1 MDIREKIGQ
10 RLVFGFPGTTIPA
23 EFAAL
28 VREYKIG
35 NVILFRYN
43 IESLP
48 QLARLCADIQELV
61 RGATGHDAFITID
74 QEGGM
79 VTRLPWDAVNVPGS
93 MALAATGK
101 PENAVLAAEIT
112 ARQLRGVGVNFNLA
126 PDLDVNSNP
135 MNPVIGVRSFGD
147 DPQSVALFGTK
158 AVEGYKNGGMLCC
171 GKHFPGHGDTAVDSH
186 IGLPCIEKTMDEL
199 EACELISFR
208 AAIKA
213 GIPAIMSSHILF
225 PNIEPNG
232 VPATMSRTIMHGLL
246 RETLGFDGLI
256 LSDCMVMDAIR
267 RHYGTAHGVVEAMRA
282 GVDMV
287 FVSSNADLQ
296 RESAAAALAAAESGS
311 IDARELDVSAERI
324 LCAKERWIHPAEL
337 ESAGRAEDFAAAARM
352 AREAVT
358 AVRGKACRAS
368 EKTFFCGCADYRMT
382 QASNADPEAK
392 AFPEYMGARFGA
404 KFAVCSKDP
413 DEKEIAELVK
423 CADGAGNIIFSS
435 CNAHLFRGQLALAR
449 LRPVV
454 LTLDLQRLLDK
465 VHAVQHRVLDVLQRV
480 EGQNVAVRVGSRNGN
495 VVEKSR
501 LHVARAVEASE
512 VRVLRRRHT
521 TVGTLRTTQTKLGQ
535 TNLVAHRNT
544 MTGGVG
550 GDQGSKVHHAEKRS
564 LQELAHS
571 NRTLHADYGF
581 VRENQTTLLHCVYSQ
596 TARIQSAQIVKELG
610 LAHGHLLPTDRWNK
624 MELLEVVNMILR
636 ELECLQQIQHILQTS
651 EDSKPICNLP
661 STPLLSLERVLSEKH
676 IERGNIVV
684 ASQLPV

>member
-48 QLARLCADIQELV
+48 QLARLCADIQELI
-61 RGATGHDAFITID
+61 RGATGRDAFITID

-147 DPQSVALFGTK
+147 DPQSVALFGAK

-311 IDARELDVSAERI
+311 IDARELDGSAERI
-324 LCAKERWIHPAEL
+324 LRAKERWIHPAEP

-368 EKTFFCGCADYRMT
+368 EKTFFCGCDDYRMT

-413 DEKEIAELVK
+413 DEKEITDLVK
-423 CADGAGNIIFSS
+423 CADGAENIIFSS
-435 CNAHLFRGQLALAR
+435 CNAHLFRGQLALAAA
-449 LRPVV
+449 L
-454 LTLDLQRLLDK
+454 
-465 VHAVQHRVLDVLQRV
+465 
-480 EGQNVAVRVGSRNGN
+480 
-495 VVEKSR
+495 
-501 LHVARAVEASE
+501 
-512 VRVLRRRHT
+512 
-521 TVGTLRTTQTKLGQ
+521 
-535 TNLVAHRNT
+535 
-544 MTGGVG
+544 
-550 GDQGSKVHHAEKRS
+550 AEKGVPMTVAALRNPYDLPLMPENAALLAAFDYSRDS
-564 LQELAHS
+564 LAALADVFS
-571 NRTLHADYGF
+571 GGACCGVMPAAL
-581 VRENQTTLLHCVYSQ
+581 
-596 TARIQSAQIVKELG
+596 
-610 LAHGHLLPTDRWNK
+610 
-624 MELLEVVNMILR
+624 
-636 ELECLQQIQHILQTS
+636 
-651 EDSKPICNLP
+651 
-661 STPLLSLERVLSEKH
+661 
-676 IERGNIVV
+676 
-684 ASQLPV
+684 

>member
-10 RLVFGFPGTTIPA
+10 RLVFGFPGTTVPA

-61 RGATGHDAFITID
+61 RGATGRDAFITID

-147 DPQSVALFGTK
+147 DPERVALFGAK

-232 VPATMSRTIMHGLL
+232 VPATMSRTIMHDLL

-311 IDARELDVSAERI
+311 IDARELDGSAERI
-324 LCAKERWIHPAEL
+324 LRAKERWIHPAGERRPCRGL
-337 ESAGRAEDFAAAARM
+337 RRCRAHGARGGHCGARQGVPGKRKDVFLRLRRLPHDAGIKRRPGGESVPGVYGRAFRSEIRRLLQGPGREGDRGSRQMRGRSGKYHLFLLQRAPLPRSARSRGGARRKGRADDRGGASQPLRSSAHARKCGAARGIRLFKRFSRR
-352 AREAVT
+352 ARG
-358 AVRGKACRAS
+358 R
-368 EKTFFCGCADYRMT
+368 
-382 QASNADPEAK
+382 
-392 AFPEYMGARFGA
+392 
-404 KFAVCSKDP
+404 
-413 DEKEIAELVK
+413 I
-423 CADGAGNIIFSS
+423 
-435 CNAHLFRGQLALAR
+435 
-449 LRPVV
+449 
-454 LTLDLQRLLDK
+454 
-465 VHAVQHRVLDVLQRV
+465 
-480 EGQNVAVRVGSRNGN
+480 
-495 VVEKSR
+495 
-501 LHVARAVEASE
+501 
-512 VRVLRRRHT
+512 LRRRL
-521 TVGTLRTTQTKLGQ
+521 LRRDARG
-535 TNLVAHRNT
+535 A
-544 MTGGVG
+544 
-550 GDQGSKVHHAEKRS
+550 
-564 LQELAHS
+564 
-571 NRTLHADYGF
+571 
-581 VRENQTTLLHCVYSQ
+581 VR
-596 TARIQSAQIVKELG
+596 
-610 LAHGHLLPTDRWNK
+610 
-624 MELLEVVNMILR
+624 
-636 ELECLQQIQHILQTS
+636 
-651 EDSKPICNLP
+651 
-661 STPLLSLERVLSEKH
+661 
-676 IERGNIVV
+676 
-684 ASQLPV
+684 

>member
-48 QLARLCADIQELV
+48 QLARLCADIQELI
-61 RGATGHDAFITID
+61 RGATGRDAFITID

-147 DPQSVALFGTK
+147 DPQSVALFGAK

-311 IDARELDVSAERI
+311 IDARELDGSA
-324 LCAKERWIHPAEL
+324 
-337 ESAGRAEDFAAAARM
+337 

-423 CADGAGNIIFSS
+423 CADGAENIIFSS
-435 CNAHLFRGQLALAR
+435 CNAHLFRGQLSLAAALAEKGVPMTVAA
-449 LRPVV
+449 LRNPY
-454 LTLDLQRLLDK
+454 DLPLMPENAALLAAFDYSRDSL
-465 VHAVQHRVLDVLQRV
+465 AALADVF
-480 EGQNVAVRVGSRNGN
+480 S
-495 VVEKSR
+495 
-501 LHVARAVEASE
+501 
-512 VRVLRRRHT
+512 
-521 TVGTLRTTQTKLGQ
+521 
-535 TNLVAHRNT
+535 
-544 MTGGVG
+544 G
-550 GDQGSKVHHAEKRS
+550 GDCCGVMPAA
-564 LQELAHS
+564 L
-571 NRTLHADYGF
+571 
-581 VRENQTTLLHCVYSQ
+581 
-596 TARIQSAQIVKELG
+596 
-610 LAHGHLLPTDRWNK
+610 
-624 MELLEVVNMILR
+624 
-636 ELECLQQIQHILQTS
+636 
-651 EDSKPICNLP
+651 
-661 STPLLSLERVLSEKH
+661 
-676 IERGNIVV
+676 
-684 ASQLPV
+684 

>member
-61 RGATGHDAFITID
+61 RGVTGRDAFITID

-213 GIPAIMSSHILF
+213 GD
-225 PNIEPNG
+225 
-232 VPATMSRTIMHGLL
+232 ATTPQ
-246 RETLGFDGLI
+246 E
-256 LSDCMVMDAIR
+256 
-267 RHYGTAHGVVEAMRA
+267 
-282 GVDMV
+282 
-287 FVSSNADLQ
+287 LQ
-296 RESAAAALAAAESGS
+296 ALAECV
-311 IDARELDVSAERI
+311 L
-324 LCAKERWIHPAEL
+324 
-337 ESAGRAEDFAAAARM
+337 
-352 AREAVT
+352 T
-358 AVRGKACRAS
+358 
-368 EKTFFCGCADYRMT
+368 
-382 QASNADPEAK
+382 
-392 AFPEYMGARFGA
+392 
-404 KFAVCSKDP
+404 DP
-413 DEKEIAELVK
+413 DVRF
-423 CADGAGNIIFSS
+423 CPHG
-435 CNAHLFRGQLALAR
+435 
-449 LRPVV
+449 RPVSFSM
-454 LTLDLQRLLDK
+454 TK
-465 VHAVQHRVLDVLQRV
+465 K
-480 EGQNVAVRVGSRNGN
+480 EF
-495 VVEKSR
+495 EKQF
-501 LHVARAVEASE
+501 
-512 VRVLRRRHT
+512 
-521 TVGTLRTTQTKLGQ
+521 G
-535 TNLVAHRNT
+535 
-544 MTGGVG
+544 
-550 GDQGSKVHHAEKRS
+550 
-564 LQELAHS
+564 
-571 NRTLHADYGF
+571 
-581 VRENQTTLLHCVYSQ
+581 
-596 TARIQSAQIVKELG
+596 RIQ
-610 LAHGHLLPTDRWNK
+610 
-624 MELLEVVNMILR
+624 
-636 ELECLQQIQHILQTS
+636 
-651 EDSKPICNLP
+651 
-661 STPLLSLERVLSEKH
+661 
-676 IERGNIVV
+676 
-684 ASQLPV
+684 

>member
-48 QLARLCADIQELV
+48 QLARLCADIQELI
-61 RGATGHDAFITID
+61 RGATGRDAFITID

-147 DPQSVALFGTK
+147 DPQSVALFGAK

-267 RHYGTAHGVVEAMRA
+267 RHYGTAHGVVEAMRT

-311 IDARELDVSAERI
+311 IDARELDGSAERI
-324 LCAKERWIHPAEL
+324 LRAKERWIHPAEP

-368 EKTFFCGCADYRMT
+368 EKTFFCGCDDYRMT

-413 DEKEIAELVK
+413 DEKEITDLVK
-423 CADGAGNIIFSS
+423 CADGAENIIFSS
-435 CNAHLFRGQLALAR
+435 CNAHLFRVAALRNPYDLPLMPENAALLAAFDYSRDSLAALA
-449 LRPVV
+449 
-454 LTLDLQRLLDK
+454 
-465 VHAVQHRVLDVLQRV
+465 DVF
-480 EGQNVAVRVGSRNGN
+480 S
-495 VVEKSR
+495 
-501 LHVARAVEASE
+501 
-512 VRVLRRRHT
+512 
-521 TVGTLRTTQTKLGQ
+521 
-535 TNLVAHRNT
+535 
-544 MTGGVG
+544 GGACCGVIP
-550 GDQGSKVHHAEKRS
+550 AA
-564 LQELAHS
+564 L
-571 NRTLHADYGF
+571 
-581 VRENQTTLLHCVYSQ
+581 
-596 TARIQSAQIVKELG
+596 
-610 LAHGHLLPTDRWNK
+610 
-624 MELLEVVNMILR
+624 
-636 ELECLQQIQHILQTS
+636 
-651 EDSKPICNLP
+651 
-661 STPLLSLERVLSEKH
+661 
-676 IERGNIVV
+676 
-684 ASQLPV
+684 

>member
-10 RLVFGFPGTTIPA
+10 LLVFGFPGTTIPA

-48 QLARLCADIQELV
+48 QLARLCAGIQELV
-61 RGATGHDAFITID
+61 RGATGSDAFITID

-112 ARQLRGVGVNFNLA
+112 ARQLRGVGVNFNFA

-135 MNPVIGVRSFGD
+135 MNPVIGVPASATIRRASRSSARR
-147 DPQSVALFGTK
+147 PWR
-158 AVEGYKNGGMLCC
+158 GYKNGGMLCC

-186 IGLPCIEKTMDEL
+186 IGLPCIGKTMDEL

-225 PNIEPNG
+225 PNIEPND

-296 RESAAAALAAAESGS
+296 RESSCRGARRRRERLDRRAGAGRVCGAHPPCQGAVDTPRRAGERRPCRGLRRRRARRTEAVLRCAARRAGQAKRRFSAAAPIAPHDAGLKRRPGGESVPGVYGRAFRSEIRRLLQGPGREGDRGARQMRGRSGKYHLFLLQRAPLLRPARSCGGARRKGRADDRGGAPQPLRSSAHARKCGALAAFDCQRNSLAALADVFSGDFLCGVMPAA
-311 IDARELDVSAERI
+311 L
-324 LCAKERWIHPAEL
+324 
-337 ESAGRAEDFAAAARM
+337 
-352 AREAVT
+352 
-358 AVRGKACRAS
+358 
-368 EKTFFCGCADYRMT
+368 
-382 QASNADPEAK
+382 
-392 AFPEYMGARFGA
+392 
-404 KFAVCSKDP
+404 
-413 DEKEIAELVK
+413 
-423 CADGAGNIIFSS
+423 
-435 CNAHLFRGQLALAR
+435 
-449 LRPVV
+449 
-454 LTLDLQRLLDK
+454 
-465 VHAVQHRVLDVLQRV
+465 
-480 EGQNVAVRVGSRNGN
+480 
-495 VVEKSR
+495 
-501 LHVARAVEASE
+501 
-512 VRVLRRRHT
+512 
-521 TVGTLRTTQTKLGQ
+521 
-535 TNLVAHRNT
+535 
-544 MTGGVG
+544 
-550 GDQGSKVHHAEKRS
+550 
-564 LQELAHS
+564 
-571 NRTLHADYGF
+571 
-581 VRENQTTLLHCVYSQ
+581 
-596 TARIQSAQIVKELG
+596 
-610 LAHGHLLPTDRWNK
+610 
-624 MELLEVVNMILR
+624 
-636 ELECLQQIQHILQTS
+636 
-651 EDSKPICNLP
+651 
-661 STPLLSLERVLSEKH
+661 
-676 IERGNIVV
+676 
-684 ASQLPV
+684 

>member
-61 RGATGHDAFITID
+61 RGATGRDAFITID

-147 DPQSVALFGTK
+147 NPQSVALFGTK

-213 GIPAIMSSHILF
+213 GADIVVGTHPHIVQG
-225 PNIEPNG
+225 IEAYQDSYILYSLGNLVFGGNVDPDD
-232 VPATMSRTIMHGLL
+232 RDLL

-311 IDARELDVSAERI
+311 IDARELDGSAERI
-324 LCAKERWIHPAEL
+324 LRAKERWIHPAEP

-392 AFPEYMGARFGA
+392 AFPEYMGVRFGA

-413 DEKEIAELVK
+413 GGKEIAELVNARTERK
-423 CADGAGNIIFSS
+423 ISS
-435 CNAHLFRGQLALAR
+435 FPPATRISSA
-449 LRPVV
+449 
-454 LTLDLQRLLDK
+454 
-465 VHAVQHRVLDVLQRV
+465 
-480 EGQNVAVRVGSRNGN
+480 
-495 VVEKSR
+495 
-501 LHVARAVEASE
+501 ASS
-512 VRVLRRRHT
+512 LSRRR
-521 TVGTLRTTQTKLGQ
+521 
-535 TNLVAHRNT
+535 
-544 MTGGVG
+544 
-550 GDQGSKVHHAEKRS
+550 SPKRVC
-564 LQELAHS
+564 
-571 NRTLHADYGF
+571 R
-581 VRENQTTLLHCVYSQ
+581 
-596 TARIQSAQIVKELG
+596 
-610 LAHGHLLPTDRWNK
+610 
-624 MELLEVVNMILR
+624 
-636 ELECLQQIQHILQTS
+636 
-651 EDSKPICNLP
+651 
-661 STPLLSLERVLSEKH
+661 
-676 IERGNIVV
+676 
-684 ASQLPV
+684 

>member
-1 MDIREKIGQ
+1 MDIREKTGQ

-43 IESLP
+43 IESLA
-48 QLARLCADIQELV
+48 QLARLCADIQSLI

-101 PENAVLAAEIT
+101 PENAALAAEIT

-147 DPQSVALFGTK
+147 DPQRVALFGAK
-158 AVEGYKNGGMLCC
+158 AVEGYRNGGMLCC

-186 IGLPCIEKTMDEL
+186 IGLPCIEKTLSEL
-199 EACELISFR
+199 EACELLPFC
-208 AAIKA
+208 AAIEA

-225 PNIEPNG
+225 PKIEPNG

-267 RHYGTAHGVVEAMRA
+267 QHYGTAHGVVEAMRA

-287 FVSSNADLQ
+287 FVSSNAAMQ
-296 RESAAAALAAAESGS
+296 RESAAAALAAAESGA
-311 IDARELDVSAERI
+311 IDARELDESVRRI
-324 LCAKERWIHPAEL
+324 LRAKEQWIHPAEPA
-337 ESAGRAEDFAAAARM
+337 SAGRAEDFAAAARM

-358 AVRGKACRAS
+358 AVRGRACIAS

-404 KFAVCSKDP
+404 AFAVCSKDP
-413 DEKEIAELVK
+413 DETEIVSLAER
-423 CADGAGNIIFSS
+423 ARGAENIIFSS
-435 CNAHLFRGQLALAR
+435 CNAHLFRGQLALA
-449 LRPVV
+449 
-454 LTLDLQRLLDK
+454 
-465 VHAVQHRVLDVLQRV
+465 A
-480 EGQNVAVRVGSRNGN
+480 A
-495 VVEKSR
+495 
-501 LHVARAVEASE
+501 
-512 VRVLRRRHT
+512 
-521 TVGTLRTTQTKLGQ
+521 
-535 TNLVAHRNT
+535 
-544 MTGGVG
+544 
-550 GDQGSKVHHAEKRS
+550 
-564 LQELAHS
+564 
-571 NRTLHADYGF
+571 
-581 VRENQTTLLHCVYSQ
+581 
-596 TARIQSAQIVKELG
+596 
-610 LAHGHLLPTDRWNK
+610 
-624 MELLEVVNMILR
+624 
-636 ELECLQQIQHILQTS
+636 
-651 EDSKPICNLP
+651 
-661 STPLLSLERVLSEKH
+661 LSET
-676 IERGNIVV
+676 GVPMTV
-684 ASQLPV
+684 AALRNPYDLPLMPENAALLAAFDYSRDSLAALADVFSSGECCGVMPAVL

>member
-61 RGATGHDAFITID
+61 RGATGRDAFITID

-147 DPQSVALFGTK
+147 DPQSVALFGAK

-267 RHYGTAHGVVEAMRA
+267 RHYGTARGVVEAMRA

-287 FVSSNADLQ
+287 FVSSNAQLQ
-296 RESAAAALAAAESGS
+296 RESAEAAY
-311 IDARELDVSAERI
+311 
-324 LCAKERWIHPAEL
+324 
-337 ESAGRAEDFAAAARM
+337 AAAASGEIDGAELDESVQRILR
-352 AREAVT
+352 ARERWAFANAEPSLAGRPEDFRAAAGLARSAVA
-358 AVRGKACRAS
+358 AVRGKTVPAG
-368 EKTFFCGCADYRMT
+368 KGTFFCGCADYRMT

-392 AFPEYMGARFGA
+392 AFPEYMGEKFGA
-404 KFAVCSKDP
+404 RYAVCSKDP
-413 DEKEIAELVK
+413 DEAEIRALAAAAE
-423 CADGAGNIIFSS
+423 GAENIVFSS
-435 CNAHLFRGQLALAR
+435 CNAHLFRGQTALAAALAQKGVPLTVAA
-449 LRPVV
+449 LRNPY
-454 LTLDLQRLLDK
+454 DLPLMPENAALLAAFDYSRDSL
-465 VHAVQHRVLDVLQRV
+465 AALADVLSGGECR
-480 EGQNVAVRVGSRNGN
+480 GIMPVA
-495 VVEKSR
+495 
-501 LHVARAVEASE
+501 L
-512 VRVLRRRHT
+512 
-521 TVGTLRTTQTKLGQ
+521 
-535 TNLVAHRNT
+535 
-544 MTGGVG
+544 
-550 GDQGSKVHHAEKRS
+550 
-564 LQELAHS
+564 
-571 NRTLHADYGF
+571 
-581 VRENQTTLLHCVYSQ
+581 
-596 TARIQSAQIVKELG
+596 
-610 LAHGHLLPTDRWNK
+610 
-624 MELLEVVNMILR
+624 
-636 ELECLQQIQHILQTS
+636 
-651 EDSKPICNLP
+651 
-661 STPLLSLERVLSEKH
+661 
-676 IERGNIVV
+676 
-684 ASQLPV
+684 